1 MNWTQG
7 LFRIWLL
14 FSVLWLAAVGDFAS
28 KAFWVPVPFYG
39 NYQHSPQIKE
49 MPWKTDWSKPYYEI
63 TDAPGKGKFPES
75 FATLDDQYVEKWD
88 EDVKAGRTVEID
100 FPDGAHLYLTAQ
112 LTKDDQKLLANLFWE
127 QRWRRYA
134 DKILP
139 WLALAFGPPLTLI
152 LGAIAVKWIAR
163 GFRHSVS

>member
-1 MNWTQG
+1 MNWVRG

-14 FSVLWLAAVGDFAS
+14 FSVLWLASVGYFAS
-28 KAFWVPVPFYG
+28 KVFWVPVPFYG

-88 EDVKAGRTVEID
+88 ADVKAGRTVEIN
-100 FPDGAHLYLTAQ
+100 FPDGTYLYLTAQ
-112 LTKDDQKLLANLFWE
+112 LTKDDQNWPICFGNKGGRATPIKSYLGS
-127 QRWRRYA
+127 RWRSGLR
-134 DKILP
+134 
-139 WLALAFGPPLTLI
+139 
-152 LGAIAVKWIAR
+152 
-163 GFRHSVS
+163 SS